1 MIDKGTVFVLPKS
14 VSIAPSSTATATSA
28 SNMLHDE
35 KALVWRSTGLTGV
48 NLVLSQTGA
57 WDTIALVGTN
67 LRATDTIRVRAGANM
82 TELVNNPPLD
92 EIIPAYSGVAKAT
105 GGMVVFRL
113 NAPVTYSVI
122 QIDIMSIGNPAG
134 YVQVSNLILGT
145 AVEWDGIDVGA
156 EVSYDNQGQSYLR
169 KFLTKPTWKINLSG
183 MDTTSYYEVWEDF
196 CLAASDRRGFLFIP
210 MYGDTYQQKR
220 SAFVSMVGA
229 PKMTFITGDIYTL
242 ELTVTTIQ

>member
-14 VSIAPSSTATATSA
+14 VSIAPSSTANATSA

-67 LRATDTIRVRAGANM
+67 LRATDTIRIRTAND
-82 TELVNNPPLD
+82 TTTVTTAPAID
-92 EIIPAYSGVAKAT
+92 QTIPAYSGVAKAT

-113 NAPVTYSVI
+113 SSPVTHTVI
-122 QIDIMSIGNPAG
+122 HIELTSTGNPAG

-210 MYGDTYQQKR
+210 IYGDTFQQKR

>member
-14 VSIAPSSTATATSA
+14 VSIAPSSTASATSA

-48 NLVLSQTGA
+48 NLMVSQTGA

-113 NAPVTYSVI
+113 PGQATYSVI

-156 EVSYDNQGQSYLR
+156 EVSYENQGQSYLR
-169 KFLTKPTWKINLSG
+169 KFPTKPTWKINLSG

-210 MYGDTYQQKR
+210 IYGDTFQQKR

>member
-14 VSIAPSSTATATSA
+14 VSIAPSSTANATSA

-35 KALVWRSTGLTGV
+35 KALVWRSTGLTGTY
-48 NLVLSQTGA
+48 LVVTQTGA

-67 LRATDTIRVRAGANM
+67 LRATDTIRIRAAA
-82 TELVNNPPLD
+82 TTTAVTSAPVID
-92 EIIPAYSGVAKAT
+92 QTIPAFSGVAKTT

-113 NAPVTYSVI
+113 NAPVTHTVI
-122 QIDIMSIGNPAG
+122 RIDIVSTDNPAG

-156 EVSYDNQGQSYLR
+156 EVSYENQGQSYLR

-210 MYGDTYQQKR
+210 IYGDAFQQKR

-242 ELTVTTIQ
+242 ELMVTTIQ

>member
-14 VSIAPSSTATATSA
+14 VSIVPSSTATATSA

-35 KALVWRSTGLTGV
+35 KALVWRSTGLTGTY
-48 NLVLSQTGA
+48 LVVTQTGA

-67 LRATDTIRVRAGANM
+67 LRATDTIRIRAAA
-82 TELVNNPPLD
+82 TTTAVTSAPALD
-92 EIIPAYSGVAKAT
+92 QTIPAFSGVPKAT

-113 NAPVTYSVI
+113 NAPVTHAI
-122 QIDIMSIGNPAG
+122 IRIDITSTGNPAG

-145 AVEWDGIDVGA
+145 TVEWDGIDTGA
-156 EVSYDNQGQSYLR
+156 EVSYENQGSSYLR
-169 KFLTKPTWKINLSG
+169 KFLTKPTWKIKLSG
-183 MDTTSYYEVWEDF
+183 MDTASYYGEWEDF

-210 MYGDTYQQKR
+210 IYSDTFQQKR
-220 SAFVSMVGA
+220 SAFVSMVGE

>member
-1 MIDKGTVFVLPKS
+1 MIDRGTVFVLPKS
-14 VSIAPSSTATATSA
+14 VSITPSSTAAATSA

-67 LRATDTIRVRAGANM
+67 LRETDSIRVRAGANM
-82 TELVNNPPLD
+82 TELVNNPAID
-92 EIIPAYSGVAKAT
+92 QIIPAYSGVAKAT

-113 NAPVTYSVI
+113 PSQVTYSVI

-156 EVSYDNQGQSYLR
+156 EVSYENQGQSYLR

>member
-14 VSIAPSSTATATSA
+14 VSITPSSTAAATSA

-35 KALVWRSTGLTGV
+35 KALVWRSTGLTGTY
-48 NLVLSQTGA
+48 LMLAQTGA

-67 LRATDTIRVRAGANM
+67 LRATDTIRIRTAND
-82 TELVNNPPLD
+82 TTTVTTAPAID
-92 EIIPAYSGVAKAT
+92 QTIPAYSGVAKAT

-113 NAPVTYSVI
+113 ANPVTHTIIHIEITSP
-122 QIDIMSIGNPAG
+122 GNPAG
-134 YVQVSNLILGT
+134 YVQISNLVLGT

-156 EVSYDNQGQSYLR
+156 EVSYENQGSSYLR
-169 KFLTKPTWKINLSG
+169 KFSTKPTWKINLSG
-183 MDTTSYYEVWEDF
+183 MDTTSYYDVWEDF

-210 MYGDTYQQKR
+210 IYNDPHMQKR
-220 SAFVSMVGA
+220 SAFVSMVGTS
-229 PKMTFITGDIYTL
+229 KMTFITGDIYTL